1 MLFDTVQELKFWHL
15 PLTVALKLQIGCIYV
30 YLIVYNRVN
39 MIFYQNVI
47 HRFSKKKNALVSI
60 DLLLPAVNIY

>member
-15 PLTVALKLQIGCIYV
+15 PLTVALKLQIGYMYV
-30 YLIVYNRVN
+30 YECLIVYNQVN

-47 HRFSKKKNALVSI
+47 HRFSKKKQTHLFQ
-60 DLLLPAVNIY
+60 